1 MKKFSLCFF
10 VATLSLGLLSACDD
24 DDNGGE
30 IPESGYGDVSNIIN
44 TYVDVVV
51 LQTYKDMKDEAWK
64 LYEAVEALNEEN
76 GWNTANITA
85 ACAAWRATR
94 VPWEQSE
101 SFLFGPAELQ
111 NLDPLLDSW
120 PLDKNGIDAVLNG
133 GNFNPDALGAT
144 VRGFHTVEYLLF
156 EDGQPRSAGALLGE
170 DHLEYLM
177 VVTEVL
183 RDDCIKLWSSWAGED
198 ALEGR
203 DAEAMEE
210 AEYSPQNYAFQF
222 KNAGKAGSTYLSQDE
237 AIDDIINGCMNI
249 ASEVGA
255 QKIGG
260 PNGLA
265 IAGNTEQAVL
275 EVESWYSW
283 NSITDYANNI
293 ESIQNA
299 YYGGRGLTTPG
310 ANSLSAFVK
319 NQNAAM
325 DTEITAAI
333 KTAYDA
339 IKTGMKQPF
348 RNNLTGVEVNAAM
361 NACAEL
367 EISIEKIKSLKK

>member
-1 MKKFSLCFF
+1 MKKFSLYFGI
-10 VATLSLGLLSACDD
+10 AALSLGLLSACDD

-30 IPESGYGDVSNIIN
+30 ILESGYGDVSNIIN
-44 TYVDVVV
+44 TYVDAVV
-51 LQTYKDMKDEAWK
+51 LPTYKNMKDEAWN
-64 LYEAVEALNEEN
+64 LYEAVEALNEED
-76 GWNTANITA
+76 GWNDANITA

-111 NLDPLLDSW
+111 NLDPLIDSW

-133 GNFNPDALGAT
+133 GNFDSEALGAT

-156 EDGQPRSAGALLGE
+156 EDGQPRTTLLGK
-170 DHLEYLM
+170 DHLEYLT
-177 VVTEVL
+177 VVTAVL

-222 KNAGKAGSTYLSQDE
+222 KNAGKAGSTYMSLDE
-237 AIDDIINGCMNI
+237 AIDDIINGCMDI

-265 IAGNTEQAVL
+265 IAGNIAQAVL

-299 YYGGRGLTTPG
+299 YFGGRGLTTSG
-310 ANSLSAFVK
+310 TNSLSAFVRS
-319 NQNAAM
+319 QDAAM
-325 DTEITAAI
+325 DAAITAAI

-348 RNNLTGVEVNAAM
+348 RNNLTGAEVNAAM

-367 EISIEKIKSLKK
+367 EISIEKVKSLKK